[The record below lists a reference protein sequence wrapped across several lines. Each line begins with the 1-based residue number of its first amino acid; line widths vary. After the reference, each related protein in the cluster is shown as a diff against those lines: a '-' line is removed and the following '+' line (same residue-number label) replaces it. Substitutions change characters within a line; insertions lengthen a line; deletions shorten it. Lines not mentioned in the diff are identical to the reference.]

1 MIAIAIDD
9 EPLALEIIKA
19 HAGKI
24 PFLELSGTFS
34 NAMDALAWMQNNAVD
49 LVFLDIKM
57 PDVSGL
63 DFYNSLNRKPLVIF
77 TTAYAE
83 HAVSG
88 FDLDAVDYLLKP
100 FSLPRFM
107 KACNKALEL
116 HKLRND
122 RVTFTPE
129 YCFIKSGNEQIR
141 VMLNEILY
149 VEATGNYVTY
159 VLENKKVLSRA
170 TFSETQ
176 VSLPAKQFVRI
187 HRSFLV
193 NVQKIDKADKIQ
205 VTIGTH
211 TLPVSEAYSRDLAE
225 ALAGR

>member
-1 MIAIAIDD
+1 MKAIAIDD

-24 PFLELSGTFS
+24 PFLALTATFS
-34 NAMDALAWMQNNAVD
+34 NAIAALTWMQNNTAD
-49 LVFLDIKM
+49 LIFLDIKM

-63 DFYNSLNRKPLVIF
+63 DFYNSLHSKPLVIF

-100 FSLPRFM
+100 FSLARFM

-116 HKLRND
+116 HKVRNN
-122 RVTFTPE
+122 RQQATPD
-129 YCFIKSGNEQIR
+129 YCFVKSGNEQIK
-141 VMLNEILY
+141 VMLDDILY
-149 VEATGNYVTY
+149 IEATGNYVSY
-159 VLENKKVLSRA
+159 VLENKKILSRA

-176 VSLPAKQFVRI
+176 ITLPAKKFIRI

-193 NVQKIDKADKIQ
+193 NIEKIEKADKLQ
-205 VTIGTH
+205 VTIGSH
-211 TLPVSEAYSRDLAE
+211 TLPVSEAYSRELME